1 MTHSLHHLQT
11 CGHNMR
17 AISCKQLGVSG
28 GSSSHYKLG
37 APYDGQ
43 VSGQLREPNNHILG
57 PHSRTPSGGE
67 ADDGASCGR
76 KRPPQQAGPRTRLQ
90 AQHVRDP
97 WHAVTDHRLRDNL
110 RTDTPHETW

>member
-17 AISCKQLGVSG
+17 TITCKQLGVSG

-67 ADDGASCGR
+67 ADDGANCGR
-76 KRPPQQAGPRTRLQ
+76 KRPPSKRALGRGCRRNTSETRGTQSL
-90 AQHVRDP
+90 
-97 WHAVTDHRLRDNL
+97 T
-110 RTDTPHETW
+110 TG

>member
-17 AISCKQLGVSG
+17 AISCKQLGASG
-28 GSSSHYKLG
+28 GSSSRYKLG

-76 KRPPQQAGPRTRLQ
+76 NRPPSKRALGRGCRRNTSETRGTQSL
-90 AQHVRDP
+90 
-97 WHAVTDHRLRDNL
+97 T
-110 RTDTPHETW
+110 TG